1 MRTLQP
7 EYLSSYLTAKKY
19 PDRLPLRRPHATLLR
34 MSAHASYEHLR
45 SRLYLSLALNAVII
59 VAEFIGGWILDSIG
73 LMSDAGH
80 NFVDQGA
87 LFLALYAH
95 LLTARPATEAKTF
108 GYHRAGIIA
117 AFLNSFILLLT
128 ALGIALVGFK
138 RLLQPVPVDGG
149 WVMAI
154 AALSFVANLSIALL
168 LQRGA
173 KDDLNIRSAF
183 WHMLGDAWVSL
194 GVVISGGAI
203 LLTGWTVL
211 DPLVSLLVVA
221 AIAKGAW
228 PLFKESLDVLLE
240 STPPKISASHVAA
253 TIEAIPGVKNV
264 HDLHIWAVEPRLIM
278 MTCHILVDGDDSAL
292 TNNLLHTIRAK
303 VSADFGIKHMTIQM
317 GTHCCHHDEI
327 HCDLTSLAQQHQ
339 DEGLVHGHH

>member
-1 MRTLQP
+1 M
-7 EYLSSYLTAKKY
+7 
-19 PDRLPLRRPHATLLR
+19 ATL
-34 MSAHASYEHLR
+34 ASYEHLR
-45 SRLYLSLALNAVII
+45 SRLSLALALNAVVI
-59 VAEFIGGWILDSIG
+59 VAEFIGGWILDSMG

-95 LLTARPATEAKTF
+95 LLTARPATETKTF

-154 AALSFVANLSIALL
+154 AALSFAANLSIALL

-203 LLTGWTVL
+203 LITGWTIL

-221 AIAKGAW
+221 AITKGAW

-240 STPPKISASHVAA
+240 STPPKISASHVAS

-278 MTCHILVDGDDSAL
+278 MTCHILVDGDDSVL
-292 TNNLLHTIRAK
+292 TNDLLHTIRAR
-303 VSADFGIKHMTIQM
+303 VSTDFGIKHMTIQM
-317 GTHCCHHDEI
+317 GTDCCHPDDI
-327 HCDLTSLAQQHQ
+327 HCDLATLAKQQQ
-339 DEGLVHGHH
+339 DEGLLHVHH

>member
-1 MRTLQP
+1 
-7 EYLSSYLTAKKY
+7 
-19 PDRLPLRRPHATLLR
+19 
-34 MSAHASYEHLR
+34 MSTFASYEHLR
-45 SRLYLSLALNAVII
+45 SRLSLALALNAAII

-80 NFVDQGA
+80 NLVDQGA

-95 LLTARPATEAKTF
+95 LLTARPATEARTF

-117 AFLNSFILLLT
+117 AFLNSLLLLLT
-128 ALGIALVGFK
+128 ALGITLVGLK
-138 RLLQPVPVDGG
+138 RLLQPIPVDGG
-149 WVMAI
+149 WIMAI
-154 AALSFVANLSIALL
+154 AALSFAANLSIALL
-168 LQRGA
+168 LQHGA

-183 WHMLGDAWVSL
+183 WHMLGDAWASL
-194 GVVISGGAI
+194 GVVISGGVI
-203 LLTGWTVL
+203 LFTGWAIL
-211 DPLVSLLVVA
+211 DPLISLLVVV

-228 PLFKESLDVLLE
+228 PLFKESLEVLLE

-292 TNNLLHTIRAK
+292 TNNLLHTIRSR
-303 VSADFGIKHMTIQM
+303 VSTDFGIKHITIQM
-317 GTHCCHHDEI
+317 ETTCCHPDEI
-327 HCDLTSLAQQHQ
+327 HCDLTTLAKQHR
-339 DEGLVHGHH
+339 DEGLLHVHH

>member
-1 MRTLQP
+1 MQP
-7 EYLSSYLTAKKY
+7 ATTYQDLRFRLT
-19 PDRLPLRRPHATLLR
+19 
-34 MSAHASYEHLR
+34 
-45 SRLYLSLALNAVII
+45 LALAVNAVII
-59 VAEFIGGWILDSIG
+59 TAEFIGGFVLDSIG

-80 NFVDQGA
+80 NLIDQGS

-95 LLTARPATEAKTF
+95 LLTTKPASETRTF

-128 ALGIALVGFK
+128 AVGIALVGMK
-138 RLLQPVPVDGG
+138 RLLHPVPVDGT

-168 LQRGA
+168 LEHGA

-194 GVVISGGAI
+194 GVVVSGGTI

-211 DPLVSLLVVA
+211 DPLVSLLVVG
-221 AIAKGAW
+221 AIVKGAW
-228 PLFKESLDVLLE
+228 PLFKESLEVLLE
-240 STPPKISASHVAA
+240 STPPRISASHVAA
-253 TIEAIPGVKNV
+253 MVESIPGVKNV

-278 MTCHILVDGDDSAL
+278 LTCHVLVAGEDDAL
-292 TNNLLHTIRAK
+292 TNELLRTIRGRIA
-303 VSADFGIKHMTIQM
+303 SDFGIKHMTIQM
-317 GTHCCHHDEI
+317 ETACCHPAAV
-327 HCDLTSLAQQHQ
+327 HCDLSKLADQHH
-339 DEGLVHGHH
+339 EFETASHHQ